1 MTYMQPEPPG
11 APAVQLP
18 DDAVMVDV
26 REQDEWDLGHAVGA
40 IHIPMSEVPARIG
53 ELPETDGTLPIMCR
67 SGNRSG
73 RVVQWLV
80 AQGFDVVNAEGGMLA
95 WQAAGK
101 TMVSETG
108 EEPSVQ

>member
-1 MTYMQPEPPG
+1 MTDMHPEAPG

-26 REQDEWDLGHAVGA
+26 REQDEWDGGHARNAV
-40 IHIPMSEVPARIG
+40 HIPLGELPARVG
-53 ELPETDGTLPIMCR
+53 ELPEVEGTLPVMCR

-73 RVVQWLV
+73 RAVQWLI
-80 AQGFDVVNAEGGMLA
+80 AQGYDVINAEGGMLA

-101 TMVSETG
+101 EMVSETG
-108 EEPSVQ
+108 AEPSVS